1 MLRLRLSGKNSTA
14 VPEKRKSF
22 YLKTKQLFVI
32 KLVKSHL
39 HRTGKTTTTYKH
51 LTFMNPFYITTG

>member
-32 KLVKSHL
+32 KLVKSHF
-39 HRTGKTTTTYKH
+39 T
-51 LTFMNPFYITTG
+51 